1 MRKWKSRLSSHGL
14 LLAEGAERLTNSR
27 YADDLLLFGNSLEEV
42 TDMMEKLV
50 SELCVAGLS
59 VNGAKTKIIT
69 TDNAAA
75 CSNVPLYVD
84 VAGCMVEVLQQQA
97 THKYLGR
104 LFSGDL
110 TKRGETN
117 LCHRL
122 QCGWM
127 KYSQLRQTLQN
138 KNIPIRLRFKL
149 FDATVTP
156 TVLYSLSST
165 PLTSGQVGRLDAC
178 QRKMM
183 RKIVGWTRL
192 NDEDWSVTGSRMKA
206 KLEAAMQLHPV

>member
-1 MRKWKSRLSSHGL
+1 
-14 LLAEGAERLTNSR
+14 
-27 YADDLLLFGNSLEEV
+27 
-42 TDMMEKLV
+42 
-50 SELCVAGLS
+50 
-59 VNGAKTKIIT
+59 
-69 TDNAAA
+69 
-75 CSNVPLYVD
+75 
-84 VAGCMVEVLQQQA
+84 MVEVLRQQS

-104 LFSGDL
+104 LFCGDL

-178 QRKMM
+178 QRKMV

-206 KLEAAMQLHPV
+206 KLEAAMQLHPVKPWSEGREASRVRLMERASAETAPTFCTQAHKWQPRVTHGNDEQIPHRGRGRPLQRCF